1 LTGALAHGIDALVV
15 FRLVA
20 ARFRLCSRFLG
31 WLWLLLQFLVAC
43 CDFCATFCDFLWI
56 FLTFSCFLGFVVF
69 CCLFAA
75 VCLPFRCR
83 VLSFYCP
90 FNAFCCLSYSF
101 FWSYCFCCC
110 RLPFCRLVPWRLQS
124 ILWHR
129 NSTSD
134 PRADSHPV
142 IESSYGTIPLT

>member
-1 LTGALAHGIDALVV
+1 MLDSVWGTVPIDADTFSMIGGRLVVKKSRKIVFQVLFGILGLPFPHGIDVLVV

-43 CDFCATFCDFLWI
+43 CDFCVTFCDFLLF
-56 FLTFSCFLGFVVF
+56 FLVFSCFLGFVVF

-75 VCLPFRCR
+75 VCFPFHCP

-90 FNAFCCLSYSF
+90 FDAFCCLAYSF
-101 FWSYCFCCC
+101 F
-110 RLPFCRLVPWRLQS
+110 
-124 ILWHR
+124 
-129 NSTSD
+129 
-134 PRADSHPV
+134 
-142 IESSYGTIPLT
+142 